1 MKFPWTIF
9 VVAILLVAAQ
19 TANATPYPN
28 NETPAR
34 TLRLTDEM
42 IRTRV
47 AQLDLPFDV
56 RSSSLI
62 HSAIRRYVVE
72 GQRDSEYIL
81 GRSGMYFPVFE
92 HYLRVYGLPESL
104 KYLPII
110 ESSLRPGVKSPMG
123 AAGLWQFIPSTGRLY
138 GLTVNGQLDE
148 RLDSHKA
155 TEAAVQMLASLYAQ
169 FKDWGLVLAA
179 YNCGP
184 GRVRQAMRE
193 ANSSNFW
200 KVKDYLPAES
210 QHYLPRFVAAA
221 YLVNY
226 YDAHGLQPEYP
237 SQEFMNTR
245 TFRVHQSLH
254 LSAVARQLGVGYKTL
269 TYLNPSYLQGLVPAS
284 ETGHFVTVP
293 DRVAMAFATN
303 FLQIKG
309 SVDLSSRQ
317 ASQYVTVPGDN
328 LDTLAIL
335 FQCTP
340 EDIMA
345 WNGLRERQLTVNQ
358 TLVVYLQ
365 RSSIRP

>member
-1 MKFPWTIF
+1 MKSPWTIF
-9 VVAILLVAAQ
+9 VVVILMVATQ
-19 TANATPYPN
+19 TANANPYPN
-28 NETPAR
+28 NAKPAYA
-34 TLRLTDEM
+34 TRLSDEV
-42 IRTRV
+42 IRNRV
-47 AQLDLPFDV
+47 AQLDLPFEV
-56 RSSSLI
+56 RSSSLT
-62 HSAIRRYVVE
+62 HTSIRRYVVE

-81 GRSGMYFPVFE
+81 GRSGMYFPIFE

-110 ESSLRPGVKSPMG
+110 ESSLRPGIKSPMG

-138 GLTVNGQLDE
+138 GLTVNEQLDE
-148 RLDSHKA
+148 RLDAHKA
-155 TEAAVQMLASLYAQ
+155 TEAAVRMLASLHTQ

-200 KVKDYLPAES
+200 KVKDFLPAES

-226 YDAHGLQPEYP
+226 YDAHGLTPEYP
-237 SQEFMNTR
+237 THELMNTR

-254 LSAVARQLGVGYKTL
+254 FSTVARQLGISYKTL
-269 TYLNPSYLQGLVPAS
+269 TALNPAYLQGLVPAS
-284 ETGHFVTVP
+284 EGGRFVTVP
-293 DRVAMAFATN
+293 DRVAMAFATA
-303 FLQIKG
+303 FLNVKG
-309 SVDLSSRQ
+309 STDVSSRQ
-317 ASQYVTVPGDN
+317 ASQYVTVPGDK
-328 LDTLAIL
+328 LEMLAIL

-345 WNGLRERQLTVNQ
+345 WNGLKERQLNVNQ
-358 TLVVYLQ
+358 TLIVYLQ
-365 RSSIRP
+365 RSVVRP